1 MNRYQ
6 SQRYSRFHDSNRDF
20 FDTNRKPISATKWHI
35 DRRNATHAIFG
46 EKRLDIW
53 KNLRRNAEGGGGDPS
68 DLMRCSAWW
77 RDPETSLPTGGLAE
91 RILRGHGQKL
101 RNSVV
106 VGVLDDRGR

>member
-1 MNRYQ
+1 ME
-6 SQRYSRFHDSNRDF
+6 
-20 FDTNRKPISATKWHI
+20 KSAGRT
-35 DRRNATHAIFG
+35 
-46 EKRLDIW
+46 
-53 KNLRRNAEGGGGDPS
+53 AEGGGGDPS

-77 RDPETSLPTGGLAE
+77 RDSSVRSSLPSGGLAE